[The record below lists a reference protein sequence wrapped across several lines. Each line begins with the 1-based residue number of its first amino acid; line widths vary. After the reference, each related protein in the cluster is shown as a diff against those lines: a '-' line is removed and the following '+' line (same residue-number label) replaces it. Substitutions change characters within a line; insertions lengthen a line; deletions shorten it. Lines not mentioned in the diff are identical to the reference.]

1 MATTVTTA
9 NDYVKR
15 NGIDHRDSISFKTA
29 INPGTKEDFKKEMV
43 IFYPDK
49 DGHFKGLNS

>member
-9 NDYVKR
+9 NDYIKR

-29 INPGTKEDFKKEMV
+29 TNPGTKEDFEREMA

-49 DGHFKGLNS
+49 DGHFKGFNS